1 MKASVATT
9 TAVDFG
15 FRLRVASSL
24 PEKRAPASL
33 TPFHSISSSP
43 RLSSFVPLT
52 LVCKSQTRGDDG
64 DGSGVG
70 GGVVTKRTRRRR
82 RRNSKINDGRKISRE
97 NTLPV
102 KTDGVSAI
110 ALATLN
116 GIKEEDCRDGAL
128 LSVPAL
134 YQNGDPL
141 GKREL
146 GRCVMRWIMQGM
158 KSMAADF
165 VGAELRGKFRED
177 VSRRMGL
184 LLNDSSDG
192 NIPSG
197 AGGGNLAF
205 VIQAQPFL
213 NAVPMPKGVEAVCL
227 KACTHYPT
235 LFDHFQ
241 RELRDALQELQR
253 SGVISNWRDTQSW
266 KFLKELAN
274 SGLLSLIFLLYCRF
288 IGIRLKVD

>member
-1 MKASVATT
+1 M
-9 TAVDFG
+9 AVDFG
-15 FRLRVASSL
+15 FRLRVASPL
-24 PEKRAPASL
+24 PEKRVPASL
-33 TPFHSISSSP
+33 IPFHSPSSSP
-43 RLSSFVPLT
+43 RLLPFAPLT
-52 LVCKSQTRGDDG
+52 LICKSQTRGDG
-64 DGSGVG
+64 DGNGIG

-82 RRNSKINDGRKISRE
+82 RSSKISDGKKSPRE
-97 NTLPV
+97 NAVPV
-102 KTDGVSAI
+102 RTDGVSAI
-110 ALATLN
+110 ALSTLN
-116 GIKEEDCRDGAL
+116 GIKKEDCRDGAQ

-146 GRCVMRWIMQGM
+146 GRCVIRWIMQGM

-165 VGAELRGKFRED
+165 VAAEVRGEFSEVVR
-177 VSRRMGL
+177 RRMGL
-184 LLNDSSDG
+184 LRNDSGDG

-197 AGGGNLAF
+197 AGGGNLVF

-213 NAVPMPKGVEAVCL
+213 NAVPMPKGVEALCL

-253 SGVISNWRDTQSW
+253 SGVISNWRDTESW
-266 KFLKELAN
+266 KLLKELAN
-274 SGLLSLIFLLYCRF
+274 SGLLSFLFFSL
-288 IGIRLKVD
+288 LKVD